1 MIIKLKNT
9 NIKFD
14 KFDHLKEKIKM
25 NIHIYNLPKKKNYIK
40 KKLKWKIKERMK
52 KKRKNNLVI
61 F

>member
-40 KKLKWKIKERMK
+40 KKLK
-52 KKRKNNLVI
+52 
-61 F
+61 